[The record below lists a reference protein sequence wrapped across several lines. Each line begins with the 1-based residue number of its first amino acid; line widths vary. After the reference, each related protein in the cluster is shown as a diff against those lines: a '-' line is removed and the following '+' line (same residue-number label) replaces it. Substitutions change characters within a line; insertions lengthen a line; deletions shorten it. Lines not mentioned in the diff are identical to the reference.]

1 MWTSWTAWTNRQNRL
16 RLPVHDVHKVHIV
29 HIVVFAAL
37 LATLG
42 AAQTGTLDQLAASV
56 DDEVITLSDLRWI
69 AEYRNLKVPED
80 EAGRK
85 KFYLTL
91 LDQLIEQKIIAMEA
105 AQTPIIEVTAEEVEN
120 QIKAYQS
127 QFPNPEAFR
136 QKLRQMEISEPE
148 FRQMIRRQLSV
159 NEFVESRFKPFII
172 VLPTEIEEYYRQT
185 LLPQLQGSSQPVPPL
200 ETVEESIRQILTEDK
215 TNQELDRWLRSARR
229 KSRIINLLFR
239 ENPYAPNLPEALG
252 KGRELRTIT
261 GDPERK

>member
-1 MWTSWTAWTNRQNRL
+1 L
-16 RLPVHDVHKVHIV
+16 VHYVHLA
-29 HIVVFAAL
+29 VFLAL
-37 LATLG
+37 LTSVLP
-42 AAQTGTLDQLAASV
+42 AQTNTLDQVAASV

-69 AEYRNLKVPED
+69 AQYRNLKVPED
-80 EAGRK
+80 EAGK
-85 KFYLTL
+85 QKFYSTL

-105 AQTPIIEVTAEEVEN
+105 SQTPIIEVTEEKVEN

-127 QFPNPEAFR
+127 QFPDLEAFR
-136 QKLRQMEISEPE
+136 SKLRQMEISEPE

-159 NEFVESRFKPFII
+159 NEFVEIRFKPFII

-185 LLPQLQGSSQPVPPL
+185 LLPQMQGSNQPVPPL
-200 ETVEESIRQILTEDK
+200 ETVEESIRQILTEGK

-239 ENPYAPNLPEALG
+239 ENPYAPNLPEGLG

-261 GDPERK
+261 GDPER